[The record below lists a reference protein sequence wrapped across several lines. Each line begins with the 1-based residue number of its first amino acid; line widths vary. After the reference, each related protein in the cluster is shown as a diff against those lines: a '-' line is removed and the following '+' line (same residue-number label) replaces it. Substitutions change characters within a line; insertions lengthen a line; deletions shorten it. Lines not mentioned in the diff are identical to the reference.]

1 MSRSEFP
8 CEDWNSLPQSPLMS
22 SVLQERMQHLTR
34 RSLFSSAAAGLGAA
48 ALASMPGMGRAAD
61 SQTVSLDTPPAGAP
75 QAGVPGQPGLPHH
88 EPAAKRA
95 IYLFMSGAPSQM
107 DMWDHKPQMAD
118 WFDKD
123 LPESIRQGQRLTTM
137 TSGQSRFPIAPSI
150 YKFSPHGANGTMA
163 SELIPHMAK
172 KVDEIALVKSM
183 YTEAINHDPAITYI
197 CTGNQLPGKASLGSW
212 LSYGLGTENEDL
224 PAFLVMTASWTGRK
238 QAQALYNR
246 LWGSGF
252 LPSKYQGVALRSAG
266 DPVLYLS
273 NPDGIDSGVRRRMLD
288 TLAELNRNTLD
299 RWHDPE
305 TEARIAQYEMAFKMQ
320 TSVPELT
327 DLSDEPQHVLDLYG
341 PDVTKPGTFA
351 NCCLMARRMA
361 ERGVRFT
368 QIFHRG
374 WDQHGALP
382 KDLPNQCRDTDQPS
396 AGLLTDLKQRGL
408 LDDTLVVWGGEFGRT
423 IYCQGA
429 LTKTNYG
436 RDHHPKCF
444 SIWMAGAGIKQ
455 GVVHGETDEFSYNI
469 VRDGVHIRDLN
480 ATILNQM
487 GIDHERFTYP
497 FQGLDQRLTGVEEA
511 RVVRELLA

>member
-1 MSRSEFP
+1 MSRSSKQNAADLIGALEAQTRL
-8 CEDWNSLPQSPLMS
+8 SQ
-22 SVLQERMQHLTR
+22 LTR
-34 RSLFSSAAAGLGAA
+34 RSLFSKSCAGLGMA
-48 ALASMPGMGRAAD
+48 ALASLEGTGGANAAEP
-61 SQTVSLDTPPAGAP
+61 SSIKAASNGTVAPESDHAGGLP
-75 QAGVPGQPGLPHH
+75 DLPHH
-88 EPAAKRA
+88 PPAAKRA

-107 DMWDHKPQMAD
+107 DMWDHKPVMAD

-150 YKFSPHGANGTMA
+150 YKFSPHGQNGTMA
-163 SELIPHMAK
+163 SELIPHMAG
-172 KVDEIALVKSM
+172 KVDEISLVKSM

-197 CTGNQLPGKASLGSW
+197 CTGNQLPGKASLGAW
-212 LSYGLGTENEDL
+212 LSYGLGTENADL
-224 PAFLVMTASWTGRK
+224 PAFVVMTASWTGRK

-246 LWGSGF
+246 LWGSGY
-252 LPSKYQGVALRSAG
+252 LPSRYQGVALRSSG

-273 NPDGIDSGVRRRMLD
+273 NPDGIDSRVRRRMLD
-288 TLAELNRNTLD
+288 TLAELNGETL
-299 RWHDPE
+299 RRFGDPE
-305 TEARIAQYEMAFKMQ
+305 TDARIAQYEMAFRMQ
-320 TSVPELT
+320 TSVPDLT

-341 PDVTKPGTFA
+341 PDVLNPGTYA
-351 NCCLMARRMA
+351 NCCLMARRLA

-396 AGLLTDLKQRGL
+396 AGLLTDLKQRGM

-444 SIWMAGAGIKQ
+444 SVWMAGAGVRG

-480 ATILNQM
+480 ATILERM
-487 GIDHERFTYP
+487 GIDHERLTYP
-497 FQGLDQRLTGVEEA
+497 FQGLDQKLTGVEQA
-511 RVVRELLA
+511 RVVRELLV